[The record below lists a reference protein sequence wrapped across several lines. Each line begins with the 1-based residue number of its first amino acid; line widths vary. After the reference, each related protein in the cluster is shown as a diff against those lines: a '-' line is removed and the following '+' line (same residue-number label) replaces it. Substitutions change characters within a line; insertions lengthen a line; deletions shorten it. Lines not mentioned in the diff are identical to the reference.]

1 LIQWRFSLFFPFCC
15 LFIYQKKLTDSE
27 YLVTQNWSQISSG
40 FGWLGLGCNGDF
52 FTLIKVAALTN
63 RRPKV
68 KAHEKSEPKQQ
79 LGPSCCV
86 TETNL
91 AESPVLTRQ
100 EDTPPKKK
108 DKQIGRI

>member
-1 LIQWRFSLFFPFCC
+1 MVI
-15 LFIYQKKLTDSE
+15 
-27 YLVTQNWSQISSG
+27 
-40 FGWLGLGCNGDF
+40 F
-52 FTLIKVAALTN
+52 FTLIKVAALTK

-91 AESPVLTRQ
+91 AESPLVNPETNLAESIYTN
-100 EDTPPKKK
+100 KFW
-108 DKQIGRI
+108 IASHSFSHFS